1 MVNCNVLLE
10 NIENKRRE
18 CFSFDDILL
27 GNEKIV
33 IIQIFIKKLISIII
47 VVFEGENKYLLKKK

>member
-10 NIENKRRE
+10 NIENKRVE
-18 CFSFDDILL
+18 CFSFDDKLL

-33 IIQIFIKKLISIII
+33 II
-47 VVFEGENKYLLKKK
+47 

>member
-10 NIENKRRE
+10 NIENRRRE
-18 CFSFDDILL
+18 CFSFDDKLL

>member
-18 CFSFDDILL
+18 CFSFDDKLL

-47 VVFEGENKYLLKKK
+47 VVFEENKYLLKKK

>member
-10 NIENKRRE
+10 NIENKRVE
-18 CFSFDDILL
+18 CFSFDDKLL

-47 VVFEGENKYLLKKK
+47 VVFEENKYLLKKK